1 MAQQTDDMHSF
12 VAELRKVVHEAA
24 NETELLSHVGPLVQ
38 RMVQQ
43 RSWLS
48 ADMYDADPELGFGT
62 TLLHVEPDQSLFVVV
77 DSWLPG
83 RGVPP
88 HDHDTWAVVVG
99 VDGIERNLFW
109 QRLDD
114 AQRPGYAE
122 LQLTGEHCISAGEAL
137 LLPSGSIH
145 SVINETEHTSL
156 SFHVYGRHL
165 NYTERRQFDPEN
177 NLERPFKISPR

>member
-1 MAQQTDDMHSF
+1 MGPQQDDIQSF
-12 VAELRKVVHEAA
+12 VVELRKVVHEVADEA
-24 NETELLSHVGPLVQ
+24 ELLAQVGALVQ
-38 RMVQQ
+38 RMVQK

-48 ADMYDADPELGFGT
+48 ADMYEADSELGYGT

-99 VDGIERNLFW
+99 VDGTERNLFW

-122 LQLTGEHCISAGEAL
+122 LQLMGEQCITVGEAL

-177 NLERPFKISPR
+177 NLERPFKIAAR

>member
-1 MAQQTDDMHSF
+1 MAPQTDDMQSF
-12 VAELRKVVHEAA
+12 VAELRKAVDVAA
-24 NETELLSHVGPLVQ
+24 NEAELLSHVGPLVQ

-43 RSWLS
+43 RSWLR

-122 LQLTGEHCISAGEAL
+122 LQLTGEHCILVGEAL
-137 LLPSGSIH
+137 VLPSGSIH
-145 SVINETEHTSL
+145 SMINETEHTSL

-165 NYTERRQFDPEN
+165 NYTERRQFDLEN
-177 NLERPFKISPR
+177 NLERPFKINPR

>member
-1 MAQQTDDMHSF
+1 MESQQDDIQIL
-12 VAELRKVVHEAA
+12 VGELRNVVREAA
-24 NETELLSHVGPLVQ
+24 NEAELLLLVGPLVQ
-38 RMVQQ
+38 RMVQK
-43 RSWLS
+43 RSWLG
-48 ADMYDADPELGFGT
+48 ADMYKADPEMGYGT
-62 TLLHVEPDQSLFVVV
+62 TLLHVEPDQSLFMVV

-99 VDGIERNLFW
+99 VDGTERNLFW

-122 LQLTGEHCISAGEAL
+122 LQLMGEQCITVREAL